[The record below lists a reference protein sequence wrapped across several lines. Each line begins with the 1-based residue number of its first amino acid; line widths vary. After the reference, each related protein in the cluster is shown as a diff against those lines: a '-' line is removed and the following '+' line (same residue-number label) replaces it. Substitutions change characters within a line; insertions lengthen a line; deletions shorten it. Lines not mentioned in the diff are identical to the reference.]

1 VQNAEFRGDYIMDYA
16 EFRKQYQERYPASVP
31 VLEPAMR
38 EYPRWLS
45 WIVLVMFISA
55 ALLSGVHTV
64 PTVRRGIETDDLIS
78 APVRDAVSLSAFVAI
93 ELGIFVSAY
102 LMVAGGG
109 RDKWLAWLMLAL
121 AATVAIVANLY
132 SVSRALMSGG
142 EAGVT
147 LVGVIIGICLPT
159 IALASG
165 KMYVSMHRADTSAEQ
180 RVRRAYREACQQFD
194 VQVSEAYEAYER
206 RMDAREQ
213 RRLST
218 VHSVNGVNEP
228 SNSVHSTNGVNGHGA
243 GYSKNMNARELAQQ
257 WLNANRERMNDPL
270 DALVEAIQAETGQ
283 LVGRGSVHNA
293 RTEIRNRERGN

>member
-1 VQNAEFRGDYIMDYA
+1 MQNAEFRGDYIMDYA

-78 APVRDAVSLSAFVAI
+78 APVRDVVSLSAFVAI

-109 RDKWLAWLMLAL
+109 RDKWLAWLMLFL

-180 RVRRAYREACQQFD
+180 RVRRAYREACLTFD

-206 RMDAREQ
+206 KLDRRTQRELLSERTEADGQNGQTGQASGYGYERTADARTRVQSHLAENPDDASMSVRQ
-213 RRLST
+213 LADILGVGKST
-218 VHSVNGVNEP
+218 VADALRDMRAA
-228 SNSVHSTNGVNGHGA
+228 STNGHGH
-243 GYSKNMNARELAQQ
+243 
-257 WLNANRERMNDPL
+257 
-270 DALVEAIQAETGQ
+270 
-283 LVGRGSVHNA
+283 
-293 RTEIRNRERGN
+293 

>member
-1 VQNAEFRGDYIMDYA
+1 MRHTQNFERDYNLEYA
-16 EFRKQYQERYPASVP
+16 EFRKQYEERYPASVP
-31 VLEPAMR
+31 VMEQIVR
-38 EYPRWLS
+38 EYPRWLK
-45 WIVLVMFISA
+45 WIVLIMFLSA

-109 RDKWLAWLMLAL
+109 RDRWLAWLMLAL

-132 SVSRALMSGG
+132 SVSRALASGG

-165 KMYVSMHRADTSAEQ
+165 KMYVNMHRAETSAIQ
-180 RVRRAYREACQQFD
+180 RVRRMYREACQAFD
-194 VQVSEAYEAYER
+194 GQVSDAYENY
-206 RMDAREQ
+206 Q
-213 RRLST
+213 RRLDRRTQRELPSERTEADGQGGQSSGYGYGRTADARTRVQEHLADNPQDASLSVRQLAERLGVGKST
-218 VHSVNGVNEP
+218 VADALRDMREP
-228 SNSVHSTNGVNGHGA
+228 STNGH
-243 GYSKNMNARELAQQ
+243 
-257 WLNANRERMNDPL
+257 
-270 DALVEAIQAETGQ
+270 
-283 LVGRGSVHNA
+283 SVSN
-293 RTEIRNRERGN
+293 

>member
-1 VQNAEFRGDYIMDYA
+1 MEYA
-16 EFRKQYQERYPASVP
+16 EFRKQYEERYPASVP
-31 VLEPAMR
+31 VMEQIVR
-38 EYPRWLS
+38 EYPRWLK
-45 WIVLVMFISA
+45 WIVLIMFLSA

-109 RDKWLAWLMLAL
+109 RDKWLAWLMLFL

-132 SVSRALMSGG
+132 SVSRALVSGG

-165 KMYVSMHRADTSAEQ
+165 KMYVNMHRAETSAIQ
-180 RVRRAYREACQQFD
+180 RVRRMYREACQAFD
-194 VQVSEAYEAYER
+194 GQVSEAYDVYTR
-206 RMDAREQ
+206 RINAIEQ
-213 RRLST
+213 KRLST
-218 VHSVNGVNEP
+218 VRSVNGVNEQDNGIH
-228 SNSVHSTNGVNGHGA
+228 SNNGVNGHGS
-243 GYSKNMNARELAQQ
+243 GYSKNMNARELAEQ

-270 DALVEAIQAETGQ
+270 DTLVEAIQAETGQ
-283 LVGRGSVHNA
+283 SIGRGSVHNA
-293 RTEIRNRERGN
+293 RTEIRNRESEN